1 MGITKICPWKS
12 GDNSCQV
19 HIPGS
24 LEDEGK
30 GKEDNPVYGADSGK
44 DLDDCDLEG
53 INCELCMV
61 EGKICSI
68 PYELFDL
75 PDLREILSLE
85 TWNSCLTEEDRF
97 CLSAYLPDMDE
108 WTFWLTMKELF
119 GGSDLYFGNPMDAF
133 FKRVKGGFYPPK
145 VCCLRESLQ
154 FLERRKYYYTLRSY
168 HDKMA
173 QMFTDMRRLWDECN
187 VSTGVQERL
196 YMWRTRG
203 SCRDSNLLD
212 LNAVPSDGYLLNEDA
227 NSDSVTCHLPRRMKT
242 WETVST
248 KNIVASPSADGM
260 TIIAP
265 NYSTKGVLKVN
276 TSGSNAIHNHN
287 QKLVVGDKSEQCL
300 SVPKGLLKA
309 VTKVPSVLP
318 SLSKVCSRR
327 SQTALLVGAGAQV
340 LRDPKPERTILG
352 NAGGFSGS
360 SFLWQNI
367 VGSKMNPERSGCM
380 LNHQDCT
387 FRSKEVDFADSKRH
401 KLGGENLWKNFAM
414 GKRHKGNGDRM
425 QKKFMAFPNQ
435 IKTPSDFNVENSEK
449 TNKPSVSKRLKYDL
463 PLPLTYKR
471 RKPQA
476 RNTSDLTN
484 SLRTGIDIRTSSS
497 KESNQPLGNSV
508 NAFKFKFLGPM
519 NGES

>member
-1 MGITKICPWKS
+1 MGGRPVHFVSESSFCFLFGISIRLFCKPNILLVSMGITKICLWKS

-61 EGKICSI
+61 E
-68 PYELFDL
+68 
-75 PDLREILSLE
+75 
-85 TWNSCLTEEDRF
+85 EEDRF

-119 GGSDLYFGNPMDAF
+119 GGSDLYFENPMDAF

-187 VSTGVQERL
+187 VSTGVEERL

-287 QKLVVGDKSEQCL
+287 QKLVVGDKSEQRL
-300 SVPKGLLKA
+300 SVP
-309 VTKVPSVLP
+309 
-318 SLSKVCSRR
+318 KVCSRR
-327 SQTALLVGAGAQV
+327 SQTTLLVGAGAQV

-401 KLGGENLWKNFAM
+401 KLGGENLWKNFDM

-425 QKKFMAFPNQ
+425 QEKFMAFPNK

-484 SLRTGIDIRTSSS
+484 SLRTGIDIRTTSS